1 MPSENVQ
8 TTGSPEPSK
17 FELMARERNARVIR
31 CNTPDT
37 YSLLDLARNAD
48 WVIKSLRNR
57 LLISLEPEQVIPLL
71 TRYKNSIIA
80 LSDLLEEMSVVCE
93 TEYRTPRGILQMKG
107 EKVPDRIRATGK
119 KASAT
124 KVKKSDGNGDKKPVT
139 DSDDKDPVIS

>member
-1 MPSENVQ
+1 MPNGNVH
-8 TTGSPEPSK
+8 TTGSSEPTRW
-17 FELMARERNARVIR
+17 ELMARERNARVIR

-48 WVIKSLRNR
+48 WVIRALRNR
-57 LLISLEPEQVIPLL
+57 LLVSLEAEQVIPLL
-71 TRYKNSIIA
+71 TRYKNSMID

-119 KASAT
+119 KASAV
-124 KVKKSDGNGDKKPVT
+124 KAKKSGGNGDKKPVT
-139 DSDDKDPVIS
+139 DGDDKDPVIS